1 MACLQWSSV
10 DRWYWVGYRMCFRV
24 QSTVW
29 STSGYVERLNL
40 ASDNP
45 VQWDVGRETSNRG
58 LDVESSS
65 GRGDQTRTGTLDAGP
80 ELDLA
85 SERV

>member
-1 MACLQWSSV
+1 M
-10 DRWYWVGYRMCFRV
+10 
-24 QSTVW
+24 
-29 STSGYVERLNL
+29 
-40 ASDNP
+40 
-45 VQWDVGRETSNRG
+45 QWDVGRETSNRG